1 MNRDEK
7 GGLAPSKKRPF
18 TARDVMTS
26 ARQAGEWVLSAWRT
40 RTTQTDVPRLLTFIV
55 TFRCNARCQM
65 CDSWQKENEGEL
77 DLEAIARIYRQLP
90 RLHAVRLTGGE
101 PFVRKDFAELA
112 ALTESLLAP
121 RFFHVTTNGFL
132 TDRIVS
138 YCESRARAGSGRRP
152 DRPLNLLVSLDGV
165 GEKHNQVRGQRNAW
179 EQAMATLQALAPR
192 QEELGLRLA
201 VNQTVV
207 DAESAAQ
214 YTELRELLRP
224 LGVHNQMV
232 VAYEASATY
241 SLFRETTLKPRAPGA
256 FATYGE
262 LSPEALTALFDEV
275 EKDTAAY
282 PWPER
287 LAKRY
292 YLDGI
297 RSRLLA
303 QDATP
308 NPPCVA
314 LGAHLRLYP
323 NGDVPTCQ
331 FNSHRV
337 GNLAEAPFPAVW
349 NSEKANRQRSWVRDC
364 PGCWAECEVIP
375 SALYSGDLLLRKL
388 RPSRPSASRL
398 TPTEAHSV
406 KPTPPLER
414 PRPPRRPFGS

>member
-1 MNRDEK
+1 
-7 GGLAPSKKRPF
+7 
-18 TARDVMTS
+18 MTS
-26 ARQAGEWVLSAWRT
+26 AKSASPATKQGTRSPASALMTSVRQAGEFAVSAWRT
-40 RTTQTDVPRLLTFIV
+40 RTARTDVPRLLTFIV

-101 PFVRKDFAELA
+101 PFVRKDFAEVA
-112 ALTESLLAP
+112 ALTESLLSP
-121 RFFHVTTNGFL
+121 RFLHITTNGFL
-132 TDRIVS
+132 TDRIVA
-138 YCESRARAGSGRRP
+138 YCEGRAAAGGRRP
-152 DRPLNLLVSLDGV
+152 PLNLLVSLDGV

-179 EQAMATLQALAPR
+179 EQAMATIQELAPR
-192 QEELGLRLA
+192 QKELGLRLA
-201 VNQTVV
+201 VNQTIV

-214 YTELRELLRP
+214 YTELREILRP

-241 SLFRETTLKPRAPGA
+241 SLFREATFKPRAPGA

-262 LSPEALTALFDEV
+262 LSPEALTTLFDEV

-303 QDATP
+303 QRPTP

-337 GNLAEAPFPAVW
+337 GNLAETSFTALW
-349 NSEKANRQRSWVRDC
+349 GSEKANRQRSWVRDC

-375 SALYSGDLLLRKL
+375 SALYSGDLLLRKV
-388 RPSRPSASRL
+388 RPTASHVS
-398 TPTEAHSV
+398 PPEA
-406 KPTPPLER
+406 R
-414 PRPPRRPFGS
+414 